1 MAYEVELKFPLADV
15 ARVQRELQELGAEFH
30 KTQEQVDTYFAHP
43 QRDFATTDEAL
54 RVRRQGDDVCITYK
68 GPRDPGPVKSRREI
82 ELPVGAGEAQSATE
96 LADLLTLLGFRA
108 VRDVAKNRDFYHL
121 RWQDRDLEICL
132 DRVQNLGEF
141 LEIETLAD
149 AADRD
154 QAAAVVLSL
163 AKHLELGEAEPAS
176 YLHLLLNQHVQ

>member
-1 MAYEVELKFPLADV
+1 MSYEVELKFPLPDV
-15 ARVQRELQELGAEFH
+15 ARMEPQLAELGAEHH

-54 RVRRQGDDVCITYK
+54 RVRRQGDEVCITYK

-82 ELPVGAGEAQSATE
+82 ELPVGGGESQSATE
-96 LADLLTLLGFRA
+96 LADLLTLLGFQA
-108 VRDVAKNRDFYHL
+108 VRDVVKHRKFYHL

-132 DRVQNLGEF
+132 DRVRNLGEF

-154 QAAAVVLSL
+154 QAAEVVLSL
-163 AKHLELGEAEPAS
+163 AKRLELGEPEPAS
-176 YLHLLLNQHVQ
+176 YLHLLLSQHVQ